1 MVIRATAGGRPFR
14 RKQRPDSDSGRVT
27 RISEIRSTERGA
39 KKACNPLAWEPV
51 YVLLTSGTIW
61 PEPDQ
66 AVEALDDR
74 GDDAVAGQRAPGFLT

>member
-1 MVIRATAGGRPFR
+1 MVIRGPRAGGPSGVNRD
-14 RKQRPDSDSGRVT
+14 PDSDSGRVT
-27 RISEIRSTERGA
+27 RISDIRSTERAA

-51 YVLLTSGTIW
+51 YMLLTSGIIW

-74 GDDAVAGQRAPGFLT
+74 GDDAVAGQRAPSFLT